1 MFSIKSSVILGIVT
15 IIFAGL
21 AWTQTVGLP
30 EQSSL
35 FPRVILGSMGVVGVL
50 MLIDGIRG
58 GKQSSSEDTG
68 LSRSVFVFQ
77 IVIPGLIM
85 LFGYFLLTMVG
96 FFVTS
101 FIIIIILYLYQIYR
115 MNEKR
120 PTARDLIRGA
130 ILAASVTLAAY
141 LMFSVVLGLPTPSG
155 RFL

>member
-1 MFSIKSSVILGIVT
+1 MFPIKSSVVLAIVS

-21 AWTQTVGLP
+21 AWTQTIGLP

-35 FPRVILGSMGVVGVL
+35 FPRIILGSMGVVGVL
-50 MLIDGIRG
+50 MLIDGLRG
-58 GKQSSSEDTG
+58 GKQSASEDTS

-96 FFVTS
+96 FFATS
-101 FIIIIILYLYQIYR
+101 FIIIVILYLYQRYR
-115 MNEKR
+115 MHQKK
-120 PTARDLIRGA
+120 PAGADLLRGA
-130 ILAASVTLAAY
+130 VLAGTVTLTAY
-141 LMFSVVLGLPTPSG
+141 LVFSVILGLPTPSG